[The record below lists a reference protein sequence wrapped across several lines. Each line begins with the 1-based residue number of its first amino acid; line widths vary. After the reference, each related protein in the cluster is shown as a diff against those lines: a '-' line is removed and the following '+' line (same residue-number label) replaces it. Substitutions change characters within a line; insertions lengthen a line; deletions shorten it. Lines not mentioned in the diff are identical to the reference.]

1 LIHAAQGIEQENGE
15 HMLRL
20 GNETNL
26 GRANRR
32 LNLVGKAN
40 LGADTGTETRKKWRR
55 QNSIEKRAAHEE
67 LGLHTGSALQ
77 ENEPAQMKRRRV
89 LRFVSNTERMQ
100 KSNFLLNSNKIPTI
114 TEVTALSPSF
124 ELKSKN

>member
-20 GNETNL
+20 GSETNL

-40 LGADTGTETRKKWRR
+40 LGADTGTEARKTTPAKLDR
-55 QNSIEKRAAHEE
+55 EE
-67 LGLHTGSALQ
+67 S
-77 ENEPAQMKRRRV
+77 
-89 LRFVSNTERMQ
+89 S
-100 KSNFLLNSNKIPTI
+100 S
-114 TEVTALSPSF
+114 
-124 ELKSKN
+124 

>member
-40 LGADTGTETRKKWRR
+40 LGADTGTETRKTTPAKLDREESSSRR
-55 QNSIEKRAAHEE
+55 TRVAHRQRSARKRAGTNEE
-67 LGLHTGSALQ
+67 KESTQICEQHREDAKV
-77 ENEPAQMKRRRV
+77 E
-89 LRFVSNTERMQ
+89 F
-100 KSNFLLNSNKIPTI
+100 FI
-114 TEVTALSPSF
+114 
-124 ELKSKN
+124 ELKQDSYDYRGHRPPSLI